1 MNTALAIG
9 LIGLLIA
16 VHEAGH
22 YLVARLCRMRV
33 ERFSIGFGPALAKF
47 TRGDTEWRIGVL
59 PFGGYVKIAGM
70 SPGDEIQPDD
80 PASYANQSTL
90 RRLAVIVAGS
100 AMNVA
105 SAWLLLFVLLV
116 AGGETPSA
124 RLGAIQP
131 GSVAEAAGLRA
142 GDRVVA
148 LADVEIDAFSELA
161 PALVRHAGERVPLT
175 YERDG
180 VKSTVQ
186 VELSAAARLGV
197 TSSDEMVVKRFGPI
211 DAAARA
217 TYGVVRSA
225 MGTADG
231 LLSLFRG
238 RAEGE
243 VMSVI
248 GLTAEVAKQ
257 ADRGLQWLVLIAVN
271 LSVALAFFNLLPF
284 PALDGGRALFLFVE
298 LVRRRPIDQRAETW
312 VHGLGFL
319 FLIGLFVVF
328 GARDISRLVFGRDE
342 PKPAAADAGVAP
354 SETAPDAGVAP
365 AEAAPDA
372 GVAAPDAGAAQ
383 P

>member
-1 MNTALAIG
+1 
-9 LIGLLIA
+9 
-16 VHEAGH
+16 
-22 YLVARLCRMRV
+22 MRV
-33 ERFSIGFGPALAKF
+33 ERFAIGFGPAIAKF
-47 TRGDTEWRIGVL
+47 TRGGTEWRIGIL

-80 PASYANQSTL
+80 PASYANQPAW

-100 AMNVA
+100 LMNVA

-116 AGGETPSA
+116 AGGETPST
-124 RLGAIQP
+124 RLGGIQP
-131 GSVAEAAGLRA
+131 GSVAEGAGLRQ
-142 GDRVVA
+142 GDRIVE
-148 LADVEIDAFSELA
+148 LASTKVEAFSELA
-161 PALVRHAGERVPLT
+161 PVLVLHAGESVPLV

-180 VKSTVQ
+180 ARVTVQ
-186 VELSAAARLGV
+186 VALGVVARLGV
-197 TSSDEMVVKRFGPI
+197 TSSDEMLVKRFGPL

-217 TYGVVRSA
+217 TFGIVRSA

-248 GLTAEVAKQ
+248 GLTAEISKQ

-271 LSVALAFFNLLPF
+271 LSIALAFFNLLPF

-298 LVRRRPIDQRAETW
+298 LVRRRPIDQRAESW

-328 GARDISRLVFGRDE
+328 GARDISRLVFGKGE
-342 PKPAAADAGVAP
+342 EPAAI
-354 SETAPDAGVAP
+354 TAPDAGVSPP
-365 AEAAPDA
+365 AEAVTPADPAPDA
-372 GVAAPDAGAAQ
+372 GVSEAPAG
-383 P
+383 

>member
-1 MNTALAIG
+1 MNTAIAIG

-47 TRGDTEWRIGVL
+47 TRGETEWRIGIL

-70 SPGDEIQPDD
+70 SPGDDIKPDD
-80 PASYANQSTL
+80 PASYANQSAL

-100 AMNVA
+100 LMNVA

-116 AGGETPSA
+116 AGGETPSS
-124 RLGAIQP
+124 RLGGIQP
-131 GSVAEAAGLRA
+131 GSVAEGAGLRE
-142 GDRVVA
+142 GDRIVA
-148 LADVEIDAFSELA
+148 LADVQVDAFSELA
-161 PALVRHAGERVPLT
+161 PALVRHAGETVPLV

-180 VKSTVQ
+180 VRATVE
-186 VELSAAARLGV
+186 VTLSAAARLGV

-217 TYGVVRSA
+217 TFGVVRSA

-231 LLSLFRG
+231 LISLFRG

-271 LSVALAFFNLLPF
+271 LSVALAFFNLLPL

-328 GARDISRLVFGRDE
+328 GARDISRLVFGKEDA
-342 PKPAAADAGVAP
+342 PAA
-354 SETAPDAGVAP
+354 TAPDAGVAP
-365 AEAAPDA
+365 SPAPAPTPDPAPDA
-372 GVAAPDAGAAQ
+372 GVSPAPAG
-383 P
+383 